1 MREANWDEIFQR
13 REAWTPPA
21 DERLKDVIPWEEW
34 LTLLITG
41 VLFMAVVHSI
51 DSAHWVDNMPSLYPV
66 GLSALLVGYGLS
78 KVRLPGLLL
87 QPLGLL
93 AGATLVFLQLMAI
106 LPGPSL
112 YVRTDALLDR
122 MYVWW
127 SAATQGGISSDT
139 LPFIV
144 LTLTLV
150 WLGTYISAWAVF
162 RLQNAWL
169 GLVPGGIALMWNI
182 SFIPGQ
188 FSYSFVVFVF
198 AAVLLIMRMHVSH
211 REKEWDR
218 AGVTYPE
225 FISLSVLNAT
235 FWVTVGLLV
244 AVWLVPLAQRSDSAN
259 ERWQHLTSP
268 LTDRLTPLARVF
280 ISVNAKKPIAVHN
293 LKDALALQGAIRLN
307 GDQAVEVNV
316 KLTPEMAAYLRA
328 QSFDEYTSSGWKVN
342 VTGDVPFAPGEF
354 SEPPPP
360 ADSDVRKSVTVNV
373 TVEGGNNGVLY
384 SLGQPIR
391 SDQRAEAKTV
401 ANGNDVVTLKPRDHL
416 SDGDTYSVTG
426 SVSVA
431 SVDRLRAAGSRY
443 PASIA
448 AQYLQLPD
456 NLPPRVAGKAAEVT
470 QGAETPYDKAA
481 AIEQYLRSFPV
492 DFDVPKTPAGR
503 DTIDFFLFDA
513 QRGYF
518 DYHASAMAVM
528 LRSLGIPAR
537 VAAGY
542 VIDPLQAQG
551 DDGSTYQL
559 TEKNAWAWPEVYFP
573 SIGWVEFNPTP
584 SQPLI
589 RRPGSPQAS
598 ANGGGGTRGTLDPVD
613 LGALANDPG
622 LGGAAVTPADPALQA
637 PGGGG
642 GGRAWPAWLPLAIF
656 GGVLLAGAGG
666 ARIAWERGLAGEPRP
681 AQLWRKTQ
689 RLARWSRAGGPPS
702 ETPREFA
709 QRLAREVPGAG
720 EAVVLASGYERTAFG
735 RKALGEDEQARME
748 MAWVRVRNSLLRRF
762 LRR

>member
-1 MREANWDEIFQR
+1 
-13 REAWTPPA
+13 
-21 DERLKDVIPWEEW
+21 
-34 LTLLITG
+34 
-41 VLFMAVVHSI
+41 
-51 DSAHWVDNMPSLYPV
+51 
-66 GLSALLVGYGLS
+66 
-78 KVRLPGLLL
+78 
-87 QPLGLL
+87 
-93 AGATLVFLQLMAI
+93 
-106 LPGPSL
+106 
-112 YVRTDALLDR
+112 
-122 MYVWW
+122 
-127 SAATQGGISSDT
+127 
-139 LPFIV
+139 
-144 LTLTLV
+144 
-150 WLGTYISAWAVF
+150 
-162 RLQNAWL
+162 
-169 GLVPGGIALMWNI
+169 
-182 SFIPGQ
+182 
-188 FSYSFVVFVF
+188 
-198 AAVLLIMRMHVSH
+198 
-211 REKEWDR
+211 
-218 AGVTYPE
+218 
-225 FISLSVLNAT
+225 
-235 FWVTVGLLV
+235 
-244 AVWLVPLAQRSDSAN
+244 
-259 ERWQHLTSP
+259 
-268 LTDRLTPLARVF
+268 
-280 ISVNAKKPIAVHN
+280 
-293 LKDALALQGAIRLN
+293 
-307 GDQAVEVNV
+307 
-316 KLTPEMAAYLRA
+316 
-328 QSFDEYTSSGWKVN
+328 
-342 VTGDVPFAPGEF
+342 
-354 SEPPPP
+354 
-360 ADSDVRKSVTVNV
+360 
-373 TVEGGNNGVLY
+373 
-384 SLGQPIR
+384 
-391 SDQRAEAKTV
+391 
-401 ANGNDVVTLKPRDHL
+401 
-416 SDGDTYSVTG
+416 
-426 SVSVA
+426 
-431 SVDRLRAAGSRY
+431 
-443 PASIA
+443 
-448 AQYLQLPD
+448 AQYLQLAD

-622 LGGAAVTPADPALQA
+622 LGGAALTPADPALQA